1 MALILSVVV
10 SFLVSLSTC
19 FGFFLISKKRN
30 PVEKSV
36 QPEAPSQSVFLDG
49 EADRWARAWSS
60 CGRTL
65 SVHA

>member
-1 MALILSVVV
+1 MSLILSAVI

-30 PVEKSV
+30 LVEKCI
-36 QPEAPSQSVFLDG
+36 QPEAPSQSVFLDSG
-49 EADRWARAWSS
+49 ADRWARAWSS

-65 SVHA
+65 SVHV